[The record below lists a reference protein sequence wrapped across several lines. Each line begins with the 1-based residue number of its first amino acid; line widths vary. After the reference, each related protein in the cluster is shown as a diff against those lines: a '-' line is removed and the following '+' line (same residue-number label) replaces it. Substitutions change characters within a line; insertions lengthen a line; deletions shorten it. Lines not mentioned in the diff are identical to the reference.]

1 MNPPSLLL
9 HLIEPGLLTTVQD
22 RGRYGYQR
30 YGVPVSGAM
39 DEFALRMANVLV
51 GNDQNAAALE
61 ITVQGPKIEFLAP
74 TWIAV
79 TGADLSPTLDERT
92 ISLWESVRVHAGSV
106 LAFGDPR
113 DGMRAYLAV
122 RGGIDVPVVMGSRS
136 TYLKGRF
143 GGLQGRALRKGDQ
156 LCTLPLGG
164 SEFVPKRL
172 PKNYTAPLYGGSHR
186 LRVITG
192 PQQDAFD
199 RSALSAFLGSRYKV
213 SSQSDR
219 MGYALDGPKIEH
231 RAGADIISDG
241 NPPGAIQVPGD
252 GVPRVLLADRGTT
265 GGYTKIATVIAS
277 DLSKLAQALPG
288 HSIAFRQV
296 SLQEAQDALR
306 EREALIR
313 SVERQGLLPV
323 MSISLDGASFEV
335 QTNDGQPVTRQEP
348 IDAPSEITLRRI
360 GVTVGSQTYDF
371 QLHVQREA

>member
-1 MNPPSLLL
+1 MNPPTLL

-51 GNDQNAAALE
+51 GNDQGAAALE
-61 ITVQGPKIEFLAP
+61 ITVQGPTIEFLAP
-74 TWIAV
+74 TWIAI
-79 TGADLSPTLDERT
+79 TGADLSATLDERT
-92 ISLWESVRVHAGSV
+92 VSLWESVPVHAGSV

-122 RGGIDVPVVMGSRS
+122 RGGIDVPIVMGSRS

-143 GGLQGRALRKGDQ
+143 GGLQGRALRKGDR
-156 LCTLPLGG
+156 LSTLLLDR
-164 SEFVPKRL
+164 SDFVPKRL

-199 RSALSAFLGSRYKV
+199 RGALSAFLGSRYKV

-231 RAGADIISDG
+231 RDGADIISDG

-252 GVPRVLLADRGTT
+252 GMPRILLADRGTT
-265 GGYTKIATVIAS
+265 GGYTKIATVITS
-277 DLSKLAQALPG
+277 DLSKLAQALPA
-288 HSIAFRQV
+288 HAIAFRQV

-323 MSISLDGASFEV
+323 MSISLDGDSFEV

-348 IDAPSEITLRRI
+348 IDAPSETTLRRI

>member
-1 MNPPSLLL
+1 MNPPSLL

-172 PKNYTAPLYGGSHR
+172 PKNYTSPLYGGSHR

-219 MGYALDGPKIEH
+219 MGYTLDGPKIEH

-265 GGYTKIATVIAS
+265 GGYTKIATVITS

-371 QLHVQREA
+371 QIHVQREA

>member
-1 MNPPSLLL
+1 MNPPTLL

-51 GNDQNAAALE
+51 GNDQGAAALE
-61 ITVQGPKIEFLAP
+61 ITVQGPTIEFLAP
-74 TWIAV
+74 TWIAI
-79 TGADLSPTLDERT
+79 TGADLSATIDERT
-92 ISLWESVRVHAGSV
+92 VSLWESVQVHAGIV

-122 RGGIDVPVVMGSRS
+122 RGGIDVPIVMGSRS

-143 GGLQGRALRKGDQ
+143 GGLQGRALRKGDR
-156 LCTLPLGG
+156 LSTLPLDR
-164 SEFVPKRL
+164 SDFVPKRL

-199 RSALSAFLGSRYKV
+199 RGALSAFLGSRYKV

-231 RAGADIISDG
+231 RDGADIISDG

-252 GVPRVLLADRGTT
+252 GVPRILLADRGTT
-265 GGYTKIATVIAS
+265 GGYTKIATVITS
-277 DLSKLAQALPG
+277 DLSKLAQALPA
-288 HSIAFRQV
+288 HAIAFRQV

-313 SVERQGLLPV
+313 SVERQGLVPV
-323 MSISLDGASFEV
+323 MSISLDGDSFEV

-348 IDAPSEITLRRI
+348 IDAPSETTLRRI

>member
-1 MNPPSLLL
+1 MNPPTLL

-51 GNDQNAAALE
+51 GNDQGAAALE
-61 ITVQGPKIEFLAP
+61 ITVQGPTIEFLAP
-74 TWIAV
+74 TWIAI
-79 TGADLSPTLDERT
+79 TGADLSATLDERT
-92 ISLWESVRVHAGSV
+92 VSLWESVQVHAGSV

-122 RGGIDVPVVMGSRS
+122 RGGIDVPIVMGSRS

-143 GGLQGRALRKGDQ
+143 GGLQGRALRKGDR
-156 LCTLPLGG
+156 LSTLPLDR
-164 SEFVPKRL
+164 SDFVPKRL

-192 PQQDAFD
+192 PQQDAFE
-199 RSALSAFLGSRYKV
+199 RGTLSAFLGSRYKV

-231 RAGADIISDG
+231 RDGADIISDG

-252 GVPRVLLADRGTT
+252 GVPRILLADRGTT
-265 GGYTKIATVIAS
+265 GGYTKIATVITS
-277 DLSKLAQALPG
+277 DLSKLAQALPA
-288 HSIAFRQV
+288 HAIAFRQV

-323 MSISLDGASFEV
+323 MSISLDGDSFEV

-348 IDAPSEITLRRI
+348 IDAPSETTLRRI

>member
-1 MNPPSLLL
+1 MNPPTLL

-51 GNDQNAAALE
+51 GNDQGAAALE
-61 ITVQGPKIEFLAP
+61 ITVQGPTIEFLAP
-74 TWIAV
+74 TWIAI
-79 TGADLSPTLDERT
+79 TGADLSATLDERT
-92 ISLWESVRVHAGSV
+92 VSLWESVQVHAGSV

-122 RGGIDVPVVMGSRS
+122 RGGIDVPIVMGSRS

-156 LCTLPLGG
+156 LSTLPLDR
-164 SEFVPKRL
+164 SDFVPKHL

-199 RSALSAFLGSRYKV
+199 RAALSAFLGSRYKV

-231 RAGADIISDG
+231 RDGADIISDG

-252 GVPRVLLADRGTT
+252 GMPRILLADRGTT
-265 GGYTKIATVIAS
+265 GGYTKIATVITS
-277 DLSKLAQALPG
+277 DLSKLAQALPA
-288 HSIAFRQV
+288 HAIAFRQV

-323 MSISLDGASFEV
+323 MSISLDGDSFEV

-348 IDAPSEITLRRI
+348 IDAPSETTLRRI

>member
-1 MNPPSLLL
+1 MNPPTLL

-51 GNDQNAAALE
+51 GNDQGAAALE
-61 ITVQGPKIEFLAP
+61 ITVQGPTIEFLAP
-74 TWIAV
+74 TWIAI
-79 TGADLSPTLDERT
+79 TGADLSATLDERT
-92 ISLWESVRVHAGSV
+92 VSLWQSVQVHAGSV

-122 RGGIDVPVVMGSRS
+122 RGGIDVPIVMGSRS

-143 GGLQGRALRKGDQ
+143 GGLQGRALRKGDR
-156 LCTLPLGG
+156 LSTLPPDR
-164 SEFVPKRL
+164 SDFVPKRL

-199 RSALSAFLGSRYKV
+199 RGALSAFLGSRYKV

-231 RAGADIISDG
+231 RDGADIISDG

-252 GVPRVLLADRGTT
+252 GVPRILLADRGTT
-265 GGYTKIATVIAS
+265 GGYTKIATVITS
-277 DLSKLAQALPG
+277 DLSKLAQALPV
-288 HSIAFRQV
+288 HAIAFRQV

-323 MSISLDGASFEV
+323 MSISLDGDSFEV
-335 QTNDGQPVTRQEP
+335 QTNDGQPVTLQEP
-348 IDAPSEITLRRI
+348 IDAPSETTLRRI

>member
-1 MNPPSLLL
+1 ML

-79 TGADLSPTLDERT
+79 TGADLSATIDERPV
-92 ISLWESVRVHAGSV
+92 SLWESVQVDAGSV

-122 RGGIDVPVVMGSRS
+122 RAGIDVPIVMGSRS

-156 LCTLPLGG
+156 LSTLPLDQ

-199 RSALSAFLGSRYKV
+199 RGALSAFLGARYKV

-231 RAGADIISDG
+231 RDGADIISDG
-241 NPPGAIQVPGD
+241 NPSGAVQVPGD
-252 GVPRVLLADRGTT
+252 GVPRILLADRGTT
-265 GGYTKIATVIAS
+265 GGYTKIATVITS
-277 DLSKLAQALPG
+277 DLSKLAQALPA

-323 MSISLDGASFEV
+323 MSISLDGDSFEV
-335 QTNDGQPVTRQEP
+335 QTSDGQPVTLQEP
-348 IDAPSEITLRRI
+348 IGAPSETTIRRI
-360 GVTVGSQTYDF
+360 GVTVGSRTYDF

>member
-1 MNPPSLLL
+1 
-9 HLIEPGLLTTVQD
+9 
-22 RGRYGYQR
+22 
-30 YGVPVSGAM
+30 M

-51 GNDQNAAALE
+51 GNDQNSAALE

-156 LCTLPLGG
+156 LCTLPLGR

-219 MGYALDGPKIEH
+219 MGYTLDGPKIEH

-265 GGYTKIATVIAS
+265 GGYTKIATVITS

-288 HSIAFRQV
+288 HAIAFRQV
-296 SLQEAQDALR
+296 SLQEAQDTLR

-348 IDAPSEITLRRI
+348 IDAPSETTLRRI

-371 QLHVQREA
+371 QLRVQREA

>member
-1 MNPPSLLL
+1 
-9 HLIEPGLLTTVQD
+9 
-22 RGRYGYQR
+22 
-30 YGVPVSGAM
+30 M

-51 GNDQNAAALE
+51 GNDQGAAALE
-61 ITVQGPKIEFLAP
+61 ITVQGPTIEFLSP

-79 TGADLSPTLDERT
+79 TGADLSATLDERT
-92 ISLWESVRVHAGSV
+92 VSLWESVQVHAGSV

-122 RGGIDVPVVMGSRS
+122 RGGIDVPIVMGSRS

-143 GGLQGRALRKGDQ
+143 GGLQGRALRKGDR
-156 LCTLPLGG
+156 LSTLPLDR
-164 SEFVPKRL
+164 SDFVPKRL

-199 RSALSAFLGSRYKV
+199 RGALSAFLGSRYKV

-231 RAGADIISDG
+231 RDGADIISDG

-252 GVPRVLLADRGTT
+252 GVPRILLADRGTT
-265 GGYTKIATVIAS
+265 GGYTKIATVITS
-277 DLSKLAQALPG
+277 DLSKLAQALPA
-288 HSIAFRQV
+288 HAIAFRQV
-296 SLQEAQDALR
+296 SLHEAQDALR

-313 SVERQGLLPV
+313 SVERQGLVPV
-323 MSISLDGASFEV
+323 MSISLDGDSFEV
-335 QTNDGQPVTRQEP
+335 QTNDGQPITLQEP
-348 IDAPSEITLRRI
+348 IDAPSETTLRRI

>member
-1 MNPPSLLL
+1 MNPPTLL

-51 GNDQNAAALE
+51 GNDQGAAALE
-61 ITVQGPKIEFLAP
+61 ITVQGPTIEFLAP
-74 TWIAV
+74 TWIAI
-79 TGADLSPTLDERT
+79 TGADLSATLDERT
-92 ISLWESVRVHAGSV
+92 VSLWQSVQVHAGSV

-122 RGGIDVPVVMGSRS
+122 RGGIDVPIVMGSRS

-143 GGLQGRALRKGDQ
+143 GGLQGRALRKGDR
-156 LCTLPLGG
+156 LSTLPLDR
-164 SEFVPKRL
+164 SDFVPKRL

-199 RSALSAFLGSRYKV
+199 RGALSAFLGSRYKV

-231 RAGADIISDG
+231 RDGADIISDG

-252 GVPRVLLADRGTT
+252 GVPRILLADRGTT
-265 GGYTKIATVIAS
+265 GGYTKIATVITS
-277 DLSKLAQALPG
+277 DLSKLAQALPA
-288 HSIAFRQV
+288 HAIAFRQV

-323 MSISLDGASFEV
+323 MSISLDGDSFEV
-335 QTNDGQPVTRQEP
+335 QTNDGQPVTLQEP
-348 IDAPSEITLRRI
+348 IDAPSETTIRRI

>member
-1 MNPPSLLL
+1 MNPPTLL

-51 GNDQNAAALE
+51 GNDQGAAALE
-61 ITVQGPKIEFLAP
+61 ITVQGPTIEFLAP
-74 TWIAV
+74 TWIAI
-79 TGADLSPTLDERT
+79 TGADLSATLDERT
-92 ISLWESVRVHAGSV
+92 VSLWESVQVHAGSV

-122 RGGIDVPVVMGSRS
+122 RGGIDVPIVMGSRS

-143 GGLQGRALRKGDQ
+143 GGLQGRALRKGDR
-156 LCTLPLGG
+156 LSTLPLDR
-164 SEFVPKRL
+164 SDFVPKRL

-199 RSALSAFLGSRYKV
+199 RGALSAFLGSRYKV

-231 RAGADIISDG
+231 RDGADIISDG

-252 GVPRVLLADRGTT
+252 GVPRILLADRGTT
-265 GGYTKIATVIAS
+265 GGYTKIATVITS
-277 DLSKLAQALPG
+277 DLSKLAQALPA
-288 HSIAFRQV
+288 HAIAFRQV

-323 MSISLDGASFEV
+323 MSISLDGDSFEV

-348 IDAPSEITLRRI
+348 IDAPSETTLRRI

>member
-1 MNPPSLLL
+1 MNPPSLL

-79 TGADLSPTLDERT
+79 TGAHLSPTLDERA
-92 ISLWESVRVHAGSV
+92 ISLWESVQVHAGSV

-172 PKNYTAPLYGGSHR
+172 PKNYTSPLYGGSHR

-192 PQQDAFD
+192 PQQDTFD

-288 HSIAFRQV
+288 HAIAFRQV

-371 QLHVQREA
+371 QLRVQREA

>member
-1 MNPPSLLL
+1 MNPPTLL

-51 GNDQNAAALE
+51 GNDQSAAALE
-61 ITVQGPKIEFLAP
+61 ITVQGPTIEFLAP
-74 TWIAV
+74 TWIAI
-79 TGADLSPTLDERT
+79 TGADLSATLDERT
-92 ISLWESVRVHAGSV
+92 VSLWESVQVHAGSV

-122 RGGIDVPVVMGSRS
+122 RGGIDVPIVMGSRS

-143 GGLQGRALRKGDQ
+143 GGLQGRALRKGDR
-156 LCTLPLGG
+156 LSTLPLDR
-164 SEFVPKRL
+164 SDFVPKRL

-192 PQQDAFD
+192 PQQDAFE
-199 RSALSAFLGSRYKV
+199 RGALSAFLGSRYKV

-231 RAGADIISDG
+231 RDGADIISDG

-252 GVPRVLLADRGTT
+252 GVPRILLADRGTT
-265 GGYTKIATVIAS
+265 GGYTKIATVITS
-277 DLSKLAQALPG
+277 DLSKLAQALPA
-288 HSIAFRQV
+288 HAIAFRQV

-323 MSISLDGASFEV
+323 MSISLDGDSFEV

-348 IDAPSEITLRRI
+348 IDAPSETTLRRI

>member
-1 MNPPSLLL
+1 MNPPTLL

-51 GNDQNAAALE
+51 GNDQGAAALE
-61 ITVQGPKIEFLAP
+61 ITVQGPTIEFLAP
-74 TWIAV
+74 TWIAI
-79 TGADLSPTLDERT
+79 TGADLSATIDERT
-92 ISLWESVRVHAGSV
+92 VSLWESVQVHAGSV

-122 RGGIDVPVVMGSRS
+122 RGGIDVPIVMGSRS

-143 GGLQGRALRKGDQ
+143 GGLQGRALRKGDR
-156 LCTLPLGG
+156 LSTLPPDR

-192 PQQDAFD
+192 PQQDAFE
-199 RSALSAFLGSRYKV
+199 RGALSAFLGSRYKV

-231 RAGADIISDG
+231 RDGADIISDG

-252 GVPRVLLADRGTT
+252 GVPRILLADRGTT
-265 GGYTKIATVIAS
+265 GGYTKIATVITS
-277 DLSKLAQALPG
+277 DLSKLAQALPA
-288 HSIAFRQV
+288 HAIAFRQV

-323 MSISLDGASFEV
+323 MSISLDGDSFEV

-348 IDAPSEITLRRI
+348 IDAPSETTLRRI